1 MLTMKQSASLKKIP
15 GRDSCIHFLKWGEII
30 SMSFYFP
37 RNGIKLVRNS
47 VKCDVLNNKKPSASP
62 KEGSGVLQ
70 S

>member
-47 VKCDVLNNKKPSASP
+47 VKSDVLN
-62 KEGSGVLQ
+62 
-70 S
+70 